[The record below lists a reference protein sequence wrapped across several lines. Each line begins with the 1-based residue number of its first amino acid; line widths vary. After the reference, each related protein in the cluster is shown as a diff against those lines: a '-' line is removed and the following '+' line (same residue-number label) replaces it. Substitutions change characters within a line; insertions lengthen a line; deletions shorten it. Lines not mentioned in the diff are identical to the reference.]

1 MTEEEFQRLNEA
13 YRLKADIAS
22 YHNRIS
28 GLKSVLDSPQILSCD
43 INGKHIDQ
51 DLLIDA
57 VHKQIE
63 RHEKMIEKLELN
75 FKQL

>member
-1 MTEEEFQRLNEA
+1 MNEEEFQRLNKA

-22 YHNRIS
+22 YRTRIS
-28 GLKSVLDSPQILSCD
+28 VLKSMLDNSQLLSCD
-43 INGKHIDQ
+43 INGEHIDQ

-57 VHKQIE
+57 VQKQIS
-63 RHEKMIEKLELN
+63 RHQQKIEKLELN

>member
-1 MTEEEFQRLNEA
+1 MNEEEFQRLKEA

-22 YHNRIS
+22 YRNRIS
-28 GLKSVLDSPQILSCD
+28 DLKSVLDSPQLLSCD
-43 INGKHIDQ
+43 INGEHIDQ

-57 VHKQIE
+57 VQKQIS
-63 RHEKMIEKLELN
+63 RHQQKIEKLELN